1 MQIGSVK
8 QQKTLQT
15 GQVKTQKKSEP
26 VDVVTLGSSHKDDSD
41 FLSMKKLA
49 SQVSIGKN
57 SELKNFYKENQTPIH
72 VAGGAL
78 LGAGIAHVA
87 GVPGGEV
94 LAAAGTGAIAGWF
107 ADDPKSA
114 MYMAGGAVVATAIA
128 SFAGLPAAAVVSA
141 AGTGT
146 FVGWLLG

>member
-1 MQIGSVK
+1 MQINRVK
-8 QQKTLQT
+8 QQKILQT

-26 VDVVTLGSSHKDDSD
+26 VDVVTTGSSHKDDPD
-41 FLSMKKLA
+41 FLNMKNLA
-49 SQVSIGKN
+49 SLASSEKN
-57 SELKNFYKENQTPIH
+57 RELKKFYKENQTPIH

-94 LAAAGTGAIAGWF
+94 LAAAGSGAIAGWF

-114 MYMAGGAVVATAIA
+114 LFMAGGAIIGTAIA
-128 SFAGLPAAAVVSA
+128 TLAGLPAAAVVSA

-146 FVGWLLG
+146 FVGWMVG